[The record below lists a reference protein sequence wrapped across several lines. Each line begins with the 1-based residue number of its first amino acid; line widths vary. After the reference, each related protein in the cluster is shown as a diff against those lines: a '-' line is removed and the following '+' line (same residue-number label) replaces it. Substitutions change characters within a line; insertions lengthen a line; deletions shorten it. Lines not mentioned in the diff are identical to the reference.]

1 MGTLTASFAICLASM
16 TSNPVEDLA
25 VDRVDLIEVN
35 HFYDEKGRLVFDQII
50 FYDWSATRSRYNIRD
65 WRLLKTRAQLPRRD
79 SQNQCFVAVWHD
91 GNILRQVIATSCR
104 ESWTQYD
111 PELTERQFLPK
122 DRRPQLKKV
131 AYKLTP

>member
-1 MGTLTASFAICLASM
+1 MGTLTASFVICLASM

-91 GNILRQVIATSCR
+91 GNILRQVTANSCR

-122 DRRPQLKKV
+122 DRRPQLTKV

>member
-1 MGTLTASFAICLASM
+1 MTFPTIFVAAVSLFFADPNETVL
-16 TSNPVEDLA
+16 N
-25 VDRVDLIEVN
+25 DRVDLIEVN
-35 HFYDEKGRLVFDQII
+35 HFYDEKGRLVFDQIL

-79 SQNQCFVAVWHD
+79 SQNHCFVAVWHD
-91 GNILRQVIATSCR
+91 GNILRQVTATSCR

-122 DRRPQLKKV
+122 DRRPHFL
-131 AYKLTP
+131 

>member
-1 MGTLTASFAICLASM
+1 VGTLTASFVICLASM

-91 GNILRQVIATSCR
+91 GNILRQVTANSCR